1 MIIRCRQCRTK
12 YAFDDAL
19 MQGDGVWMRCSRCQ
33 HVFFR
38 DNPHSVKRPTE
49 VSINKA
55 SVLGQEAV
63 SAQGDEEFSYEAM
76 LTSGKDA
83 DVIQFLDNVME
94 EKDNYNIEMEL
105 EIGKQVTEDI
115 HKDYYITAAAAEEA
129 DERLKRQDEE
139 FKQKK
144 PVDQKGFWKTWKIAV
159 WSVFVILII
168 PAIIYFLILPK
179 FGLPQYGDRLIKI
192 AKEYFGTPEPER
204 PDVVTGQVKL
214 QDIQQRILNNYIIGQ
229 IRIVEGTAVNQADY
243 PISRV
248 IIKGEIVDAY
258 AVILR
263 ERASFAGN
271 ILTDEELTTLSE
283 EEILRRLAQ
292 PSGRNNSNDKILPN
306 GHIPFMLVFANE
318 PTGLIKTTLMTIG
331 AERLL

>member
-38 DNPHSVKRPTE
+38 DNPLAVKKPVE
-49 VSINKA
+49 VSVNKA
-55 SVLGQEAV
+55 SAFAQETV
-63 SAQGDEEFSYEAM
+63 PGHEDEEFSYEAM
-76 LTSGKDA
+76 LTSGKDT
-83 DVIQFLDNVME
+83 DVIQSLDNVME
-94 EKDNYNIEMEL
+94 EKDNYNKDMEL
-105 EIGKQVTEDI
+105 ETGKAGTEDI
-115 HKDYYITAAAAEEA
+115 RNDYYIAAAGEEEE
-129 DERLKRQDEE
+129 ERLKRQDEE

-144 PVDQKGFWKTWKIAV
+144 PADKKGIWKAWKIVV
-159 WSVFVILII
+159 WSVFVIVVIPALII
-168 PAIIYFLILPK
+168 FYVLPQLG
-179 FGLPQYGDRLIKI
+179 FPQYGDRLVKV
-192 AKEYFGTPEPER
+192 ANKYFGTPEPER
-204 PDVVTGQVKL
+204 AEVVTGQVKL

-229 IRIVEGTAVNQADY
+229 IRVVEGTAVNQADY

-248 IIKGEIVDAY
+248 VIKGEIIDAY

>member
-12 YAFDDAL
+12 YTFDDVL

-38 DNPHSVKRPTE
+38 DNPLIVKRPNE
-49 VSINKA
+49 SSMNKE
-55 SVLGQEAV
+55 SVLTQDAAI
-63 SAQGDEEFSYEAM
+63 AQGEEEFSYEAM

-94 EKDNYNIEMEL
+94 EKDNNSKETEFDT
-105 EIGKQVTEDI
+105 GKPGTEDI
-115 HKDYYITAAAAEEA
+115 HNDYYIAAPVLEEA
-129 DERLKRQDEE
+129 GELLKGKDKE
-139 FKQKK
+139 FKQRKTAGS
-144 PVDQKGFWKTWKIAV
+144 KGFWQKWKITL
-159 WSVFVILII
+159 WSILVILVI
-168 PAIIYFLILPK
+168 PSIIYFLILP
-179 FGLPQYGDRLIKI
+179 QYGERFKKI
-192 AKEYFGTPEPER
+192 ANYYFGATEPER
-204 PDVVTGQVKL
+204 KDVVTGQVKL
-214 QDIQQRILNNYIIGQ
+214 EDIRQRVLNNYIIGQ

-243 PISRV
+243 PISRIV
-248 IIKGEIVDAY
+248 IKGEIVDAY
-258 AVILR
+258 AVVIS

-283 EEILRRLAQ
+283 EEILRRLAE

-306 GHIPFMLVFANE
+306 GHIPFMILFAHE
-318 PTGLIKTTLMTIG
+318 PPGLIKTTLTTIG